1 MLAEQIVLNSNQAVK
16 NARISL
22 FREMTE
28 NAKKDPVRRKETEI
42 HSMTYGDAE
51 MKYTVSVI
59 GEPEEN
65 GYPVN
70 IALHGGGGA
79 PRELN
84 DSQWEHMQIYYRDS
98 VKCGIYVAPRG
109 VRDTWNTHFN
119 DESYSLLFQ
128 CGL

>member
-1 MLAEQIVLNSNQAVK
+1 
-16 NARISL
+16 
-22 FREMTE
+22 
-28 NAKKDPVRRKETEI
+28 
-42 HSMTYGDAE
+42 

-65 GYPVN
+65 GYPVY

-98 VKCGIYVAPRG
+98 VKCGICVAPRG

-119 DESYSLLFQ
+119 DESYFLLFQ

>member
-1 MLAEQIVLNSNQAVK
+1 
-16 NARISL
+16 
-22 FREMTE
+22 
-28 NAKKDPVRRKETEI
+28 
-42 HSMTYGDAE
+42 MTYGDAE

-65 GYPVN
+65 GYPVY

-98 VKCGIYVAPRG
+98 VKCGICVAPRG

-119 DESYSLLFQ
+119 DESYFLLFQ